1 MRFAEKE
8 ITVAGTITALTVQQ
22 KNKDRVN
29 VYLDGRFAFGLAT
42 IEAARLRRG
51 QTLSDDEIAAL
62 QNRDEVQ
69 KAHESALRYLDYR
82 PRSVDEIRRYL
93 KGKDVA
99 PEVMAEVIERLTR
112 VGLLDDG
119 AFARYWLENRSD
131 FRPRGERALR
141 LELRQKGVPGDI
153 IAEVLSEGHNEDEA
167 AYRAAI
173 AQARKVRTT
182 DPVEFRRKM
191 EAHLARRG
199 FSYDT
204 AREAVARAWSELQPS
219 EENEESGESEG

>member
-1 MRFAEKE
+1 M
-8 ITVAGTITALTVQQ
+8 AGTITALTVQK
-22 KNKDRVN
+22 KNRDRVN
-29 VYLDGRFAFGLAT
+29 VYLDGRFAFGLAA

-82 PRSVDEIRRYL
+82 PRSTDEIRRHL
-93 KGKDVA
+93 MKSKDVA
-99 PEVMAEVIERLTR
+99 PEVMDEVVERLTS
-112 VGLLDDG
+112 VGLLDDR
-119 AFARYWLENRSD
+119 AFVRYWLENRSD
-131 FRPRGERALR
+131 FSPRGERALR

-153 IAEVLSEGHNEDEA
+153 IAEVLSESHNEDEA
-167 AYRAAI
+167 AYRAAM

-204 AREAVARAWSELQPS
+204 AREATARAWSELHTS
-219 EENEESGESEG
+219 GANEKSESEV

>member
-1 MRFAEKE
+1 
-8 ITVAGTITALTVQQ
+8 VAGTITALTVQK
-22 KNKDRVN
+22 KNRDRVN
-29 VYLDGRFAFGLAT
+29 VYLDGRFAFGLAA

-51 QTLSDDEIAAL
+51 QTLSDDEVAAL

-82 PRSVDEIRRYL
+82 PRSTDEIRRHL
-93 KGKDVA
+93 MKSKDVA
-99 PEVMAEVIERLTR
+99 PEVMDEVVERLTS
-112 VGLLDDG
+112 VGLLDDR
-119 AFARYWLENRSD
+119 AFVRYWLENRSD
-131 FRPRGERALR
+131 FSPRGERALR

-153 IAEVLSEGHNEDEA
+153 IAEALSESHNEDEA
-167 AYRAAI
+167 AYRAAM

-204 AREAVARAWSELQPS
+204 AREAVARVWSELQPS

>member
-1 MRFAEKE
+1 
-8 ITVAGTITALTVQQ
+8 VAGTITALTVQK
-22 KNKDRVN
+22 KNRDRVN
-29 VYLDGRFAFGLAT
+29 VYLDGRFAFGLAA

-82 PRSVDEIRRYL
+82 PRSTDEIRRHL
-93 KGKDVA
+93 MKSKDVA
-99 PEVMAEVIERLTR
+99 PEVMDEVVERLTS
-112 VGLLDDG
+112 VGLLDDR
-119 AFARYWLENRSD
+119 AFVRYWLENRSD
-131 FRPRGERALR
+131 FSPRGERALR

-153 IAEVLSEGHNEDEA
+153 IAEVLSESHNEDEA
-167 AYRAAI
+167 AYRAAM